1 MGTVKVS
8 EAVNECF
15 FFIDGRASVN
25 GSPEEAMNV
34 RYPAALLLTSLMV
47 ACPAAAARQRPHPRP
62 VPASAYGS
70 SLYSPRAL
78 RRAKLLLQFRMLELR
93 KARLD
98 RVRKAIEQRVP
109 VDELLRSD
117 S

>member
-1 MGTVKVS
+1 VS

-25 GSPEEAMNV
+25 GFPEEAMNV

-47 ACPAAAARQRPHPRP
+47 ASPTAAAGQRPHPHP
-62 VPASAYGS
+62 GPPGAYGP

-93 KARLD
+93 KARLE
-98 RVRKAIEQRVP
+98 RVRKAIEDRIP
-109 VDELLRSD
+109 VDDLLRSNP
-117 S
+117 